1 MIKLDNITKSYFLDG
16 TELPVLKGVSAE
28 FNPGEI
34 TAIMGPSGV
43 GKTTLLNIMGAL
55 DRATAGDIFFD
66 GKSYSKMNEAEFA
79 LFRNKSI
86 GFVFQ
91 FHHLLPEFTALENVM
106 IPQLIGGI
114 SGSEARRNS
123 ADILKELGLEERLHH
138 KPSELSGGEQQR
150 VAVARAFVNRP
161 KLVLG
166 DEPSGNLDETSG
178 EKLTELMWNLCREK
192 GYGFVL
198 VTHNPQLANKAD
210 RIITMRDGR
219 IVN

>member
-16 TELPVLKGVSAE
+16 MEIPVLKGVSAE

-43 GKTTLLNIMGAL
+43 GKTTLLNIVGAL
-55 DRATAGDIFFD
+55 DRASGGDIFFD

-79 LFRNKSI
+79 SFRNKSI

-114 SGSEARRNS
+114 SSTEARRNS
-123 ADILKELGLEERLHH
+123 AEILKELGLEERLQH

-150 VAVARAFVNRP
+150 VAVARALVNRP

-166 DEPSGNLDETSG
+166 DEPSGNLDEVSG
-178 EKLTELMWNLCREK
+178 EKLTELMWKLCREK
-192 GYGFVL
+192 GYGFVI
-198 VTHNPQLANKAD
+198 VTHNPQLAEKAD
-210 RIITMRDGR
+210 RIIQMRDGK
-219 IVN
+219 IV